1 MAINAIYS
9 QTPWLIYSTFGLDY
23 KSTCG
28 GFFAIRQI
36 KLYDPMLG
44 AVSFPS
50 MEYNNLRQ
58 IASRNYAPQKT
69 PGINR

>member
-1 MAINAIYS
+1 M
-9 QTPWLIYSTFGLDY
+9 TPNVLRVAEAAESSEAVLAKVRSAEAG
-23 KSTCG
+23 KPHMRRN
-28 GFFAIRQI
+28 RQAS
-36 KLYDPMLG
+36 LG

-58 IASRNYAPQKT
+58 IASRNYVPQKT